1 MWIKKKH
8 IFIHNQFFKSKHK
21 TKITNIDYLTWG
33 PNVGVILV
41 RNTKWSLE
49 FFKNVWNKK
58 KYLDHFWPDNAA
70 FMDELGFIP
79 EGDYNQIFTLSVVW
93 YENDG
98 EVMVHQIYDHD
109 SGDILWEDKTNDEW
123 TDNDEQLLDSLL
135 MYGNLQETIGEL
147 YV

>member
-1 MWIKKKH
+1 MNYQETLYGKQYLLGKDVYVEG
-8 IFIHNQFFKSKHK
+8 KHK
-21 TKITNIDYLTWG
+21 ILNVPLID
-33 PNVGVILV
+33 V
-41 RNTKWSLE
+41 
-49 FFKNVWNKK
+49 
-58 KYLDHFWPDNAA
+58 
-70 FMDELGFIP
+70 MDELGFIP
-79 EGDYNQIFTLSVVW
+79 ESDYNQIFTLAVVW

-135 MYGNLQETIGEL
+135 MYGNLQETIGMY

>member
-1 MWIKKKH
+1 MNYQETLYGK
-8 IFIHNQFFKSKHK
+8 QFLLGRDVYVDGQHK
-21 TKITNIDYLTWG
+21 ILNVPLID
-33 PNVGVILV
+33 V
-41 RNTKWSLE
+41 
-49 FFKNVWNKK
+49 
-58 KYLDHFWPDNAA
+58 
-70 FMDELGFIP
+70 MDELGFIP
-79 EGDYNQIFTLSVVW
+79 KEDYNQIFTLAVVW

-135 MYGNLQETIGEL
+135 MYGNLQETIGEF